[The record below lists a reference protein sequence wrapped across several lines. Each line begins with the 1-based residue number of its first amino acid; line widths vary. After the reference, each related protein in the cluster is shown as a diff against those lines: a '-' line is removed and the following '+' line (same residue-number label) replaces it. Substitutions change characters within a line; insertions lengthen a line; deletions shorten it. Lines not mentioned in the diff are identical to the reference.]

1 MKPCPEEFVQYMH
14 DYLDGEITRR
24 DEQILKEHLEQ
35 CPACQEHMDQ
45 LSRSV
50 AFLSSASHIEAPEGF
65 SSRIMASLPKERQ
78 SAGLRRWFGRHPMLA
93 AVAMF
98 MLLAGITL
106 FSNFN
111 TSDGQ
116 LAVSTQPNLVVE
128 GNKVIVPE
136 GEKVEGDLFVR
147 NGELHIEG
155 EVEGDVTV
163 INGSKYMAS
172 TAVVSGRIE
181 EIDRAF
187 EWLWYT
193 LKSGI
198 KEGLSVFEG
207 PKDQDDES

>member
-1 MKPCPEEFVQYMH
+1 MKPCPEEIVQYMH

-50 AFLSSASHIEAPEGF
+50 AFLKSASNIEAPEGL
-65 SSRIMASLPKERQ
+65 SDRIMAALPKERQ
-78 SAGLRRWFGRHPMLA
+78 GAGVRRWFGRHPMLA
-93 AVAMF
+93 AAAMF
-98 MLLAGITL
+98 MLLAGLAL

-111 TSDGQ
+111 TSDQQ
-116 LAVSTQPNLVVE
+116 LVVSTQPNLVVE
-128 GNKVIVPE
+128 GNKVTVPE
-136 GEKVEGDLFVR
+136 GETVKGDLVVR

-172 TAVVSGRIE
+172 TAVVTGQVE
-181 EIDRAF
+181 EINRAF

-193 LKSGI
+193 IKSGV
-198 KEGLSVFEG
+198 KEGLTVFEG
-207 PKDQDDES
+207 PDAGDKEE